1 MVAGFDSRRQKRIET
16 EAADWHAR
24 MLEPTSEAEVQEFE
38 EWLRADPAHAVAYA
52 DVEPVSD
59 FGARL
64 PRSLLA
70 RRATGAESARFR
82 PSFGLA
88 AAVALFLG
96 AGLWLTTQ
104 SPQAAQ
110 AAVSNPGP
118 AVRGVRLSD
127 GTIAILDSG
136 AELAVAFDRNA
147 RAVTLRSGRVRF
159 NVARDAERPFSVAA
173 DQAIVTARG
182 TVFDVT
188 LVPGEVRIWVIE
200 GKIALAIVP
209 PDQATN
215 EPIALRSGQAVNVRD
230 GRLSPTTIDPAAA
243 RWPAGRLAFDDTPLA
258 AVVAMANRQ
267 GRPNILLGDDAVGT
281 MRVTGVLDIRD
292 TRALARKL
300 AATLGLRVEE
310 RDSAILLRR

>member
-1 MVAGFDSRRQKRIET
+1 MVAGFDSRRQKRIAT
-16 EAADWHAR
+16 QASDWHAR
-24 MLEPTSEAEVQEFE
+24 MLEPTSEAEVQAFE
-38 EWLRADPAHAVAYA
+38 NWLRSDPAHPVAYG

-59 FGARL
+59 FGVRL
-64 PRSLLA
+64 PRRLLA
-70 RRATGAESARFR
+70 RSGTGSVRIR

-88 AAVALFLG
+88 AAVTLFLG

-104 SPQAAQ
+104 APQAAQ

-127 GTIAILDSG
+127 GTVAILDTG

-147 RAVTLRSGRVRF
+147 RVVTLRSGRVRF

-173 DQAIVTARG
+173 EQAIVTARG

-188 LVPGEVRIWVIE
+188 LVPGEMRVWVIE
-200 GKIALAIVP
+200 GEIALVIVP
-209 PDQATN
+209 PDQATT

-230 GRLSPTTIDPAAA
+230 GRLSQMTIEPAAA
-243 RWPAGRLAFDDTPLA
+243 RWPAGRLAFDDKPLA
-258 AVVAMANRQ
+258 TVVAMANRQ
-267 GRPNILLGDDAVGT
+267 GSPKILLGDDSAGT

-310 RDSAILLRR
+310 RDPAILLRR